1 MLELIKFLNIL
12 KRREGNQLNYISI
25 ILILI
30 LAIVLI
36 WKRVKDKSKASTI
49 LAIISF
55 VLILLFV
62 TYVTGV
68 LIVSEPMY
76 YGLIALAAILCSPV
90 IIGVGLVAF
99 LRDKQNIWGRLSLT
113 LSICSILL
121 IILIGLAFD
130 YSS

>member
-1 MLELIKFLNIL
+1 MDYL
-12 KRREGNQLNYISI
+12 SI

-30 LAIVLI
+30 LTIVLI

-62 TYVTGV
+62 SYVTGI
-68 LIVSEPMY
+68 LIHTEPKY
-76 YGLIALAAILCSPV
+76 YGLIALAAMLCSPV

-99 LRDKQNIWGRLSLT
+99 LRDRKNTWGRISFT

-121 IILIGLAFD
+121 TILIGLAFD
-130 YSS
+130 FS